1 MKSEKKKVLSPPG
14 KITLNAL
21 KRIKVV
27 TLYVN
32 DMFKIIVLAPNFM
45 NLSYVAKLLNA
56 GSKELSAWPKL

>member
-1 MKSEKKKVLSPPG
+1 M
-14 KITLNAL
+14 
-21 KRIKVV
+21 KVV

-56 GSKELSAWPKL
+56 GSKELSAWFKL